1 MVWTAVNSFESLFS
15 SLSDI
20 TSTPPTPTVPS
31 CSGDKVYTTCGSACP
46 TTCRNFQNPPFC
58 ILSCVPGCFCPNG
71 TVQLGTLN
79 RCVAPEECQG
89 ICELP
94 PSTGP
99 CRAAFPRYFHNS
111 TSGQCEQ
118 FIYGGC
124 RGNNNNFETEESCI
138 AQCISECLQ
147 LQGIATVSISLVTKD
162 SCSHKNST
170 TQVYNCMGMPKFG
183 CDLGC
188 MWQYS

>member
-1 MVWTAVNSFESLFS
+1 MNLFS
-15 SLSDI
+15 SLLDV
-20 TSTPPTPTVPS
+20 TSTPPTRPTRPTRPTPTTPS

-46 TTCRNFQNPPFC
+46 TTCKNFQNPPFC

-94 PSTGP
+94 PSPGP
-99 CRAAFPRYFHNS
+99 CRAAFRRYFHNS

-124 RGNNNNFETEESCI
+124 RGNNNNFETEESCN
-138 AQCISECLQ
+138 AQCISEWLQ

-183 CDLGC
+183 CDPGC
-188 MWQYS
+188 M